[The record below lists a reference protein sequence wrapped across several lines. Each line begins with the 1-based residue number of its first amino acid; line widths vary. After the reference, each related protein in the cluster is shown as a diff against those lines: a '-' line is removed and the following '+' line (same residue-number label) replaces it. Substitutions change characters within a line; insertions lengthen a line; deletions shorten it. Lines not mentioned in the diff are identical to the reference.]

1 MFKSECRYD
10 VHIIMYT
17 SWVYH
22 TPCEIQLVAIVVS
35 FEVFEVVVVTA
46 EVVVLFVVAVVNE
59 VVLTGI
65 LVEVAVM
72 EMRP

>member
-1 MFKSECRYD
+1 MSADTTC
-10 VHIIMYT
+10 IPLYT
-17 SWVYH
+17 SWAYH
-22 TPCEIQLVAIVVS
+22 TPCEIQLVAIVVF

-46 EVVVLFVVAVVNE
+46 EIVVLFVVAVVNE